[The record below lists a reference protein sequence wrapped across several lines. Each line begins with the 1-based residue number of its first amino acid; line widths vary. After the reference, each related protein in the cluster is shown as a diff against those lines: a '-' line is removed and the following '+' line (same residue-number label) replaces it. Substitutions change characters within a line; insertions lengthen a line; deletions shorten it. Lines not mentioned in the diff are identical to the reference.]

1 MDGASRQDERT
12 RRITKGTWSI
22 RASGARKEHHMSGT
36 LIDLIIQIV
45 AGVIGG
51 HAAGATLKNYTLGAI
66 GNTIAGAIGGV
77 AGVQLLAQMMPAL
90 ASTAGN
96 VDASALVGQVIGG

>member
-1 MDGASRQDERT
+1 
-12 RRITKGTWSI
+12 
-22 RASGARKEHHMSGT
+22 MSGT

-51 HAAGATLKNYTLGAI
+51 HAAGATLKNCTLGAI

-77 AGVQLLAQMMPAL
+77 AGVQLLAQVIPAL
-90 ASTAGN
+90 ANTAGN
-96 VDASALVGQVIGG
+96 VDVGALVGQIIGGAGGGAVFAVLAGLTKWMVVPPKST

>member
-1 MDGASRQDERT
+1 
-12 RRITKGTWSI
+12 
-22 RASGARKEHHMSGT
+22 MSGT

-51 HAAGATLKNYTLGAI
+51 HAAGATLKNCTLGAI

-77 AGVQLLAQMMPAL
+77 AGVQLLAQVIPAL
-90 ASTAGN
+90 ANTAGN
-96 VDASALVGQVIGG
+96 VDVGTLVGQIIGGGGGGAVFAILAGLTKWMVVPPKST

>member
-1 MDGASRQDERT
+1 
-12 RRITKGTWSI
+12 
-22 RASGARKEHHMSGT
+22 MSGT

-51 HAAGATLKNYTLGAI
+51 HAAGATLKNYTLGAV

-77 AGVQLLAQMMPAL
+77 VSMQLLAQAMPAL
-90 ASTAGN
+90 ASTTGN
-96 VDASALVGQVIGG
+96 VDVGALVGQIIGGGVGGAIFAVLAGLTKWMVVPPRST

>member
-1 MDGASRQDERT
+1 
-12 RRITKGTWSI
+12 
-22 RASGARKEHHMSGT
+22 MSGT

-51 HAAGATLKNYTLGAI
+51 HAAGATLKNCTLGAI

-77 AGVQLLAQMMPAL
+77 AGVQLLTQVIPAL
-90 ASTAGN
+90 ANTAGN
-96 VDASALVGQVIGG
+96 VDVGALVGQVVGGGGGGAIFAVLAGLTKWMVVPPKST

>member
-1 MDGASRQDERT
+1 
-12 RRITKGTWSI
+12 
-22 RASGARKEHHMSGT
+22 MSGT

-51 HAAGATLKNYTLGAI
+51 YAAGATLKDWTLGAV

-77 AGVQLLAQMMPAL
+77 VGVHLLAQVMPAL

-96 VDASALVGQVIGG
+96 VDAGALVGQVIAGAVGGAIFAIIAGVTKWMVMPPTSI

>member
-1 MDGASRQDERT
+1 
-12 RRITKGTWSI
+12 
-22 RASGARKEHHMSGT
+22 MSGT

-77 AGVQLLAQMMPAL
+77 AGVQLLAQVIPGL
-90 ASTAGN
+90 ANTAGN
-96 VDASALVGQVIGG
+96 VDVGALVGQIVGGGVGGAIFAVLAGLTKWMVVPPKST

>member
-1 MDGASRQDERT
+1 
-12 RRITKGTWSI
+12 
-22 RASGARKEHHMSGT
+22 MSGI

-51 HAAGATLKNYTLGAI
+51 HAAGATLKNCTLGRV
-66 GNTIAGAIGGV
+66 GNTIAGAIGGI
-77 AGVQLLAQMMPAL
+77 AGGQLLAQLMPAL

-96 VDASALVGQVIGG
+96 VDVAALVGQIIGGGVGGAIFAILAGVTKWMVVPPKST

>member
-1 MDGASRQDERT
+1 
-12 RRITKGTWSI
+12 
-22 RASGARKEHHMSGT
+22 MSGT

-51 HAAGATLKNYTLGAI
+51 HAAGATLKSCTLGAI

-77 AGVQLLAQMMPAL
+77 AGVQLLAQVMPAL

-96 VDASALVGQVIGG
+96 VDVGALVGQIIGGGAGGAIFAVLAGLTKWMVVPPKST

>member
-1 MDGASRQDERT
+1 
-12 RRITKGTWSI
+12 
-22 RASGARKEHHMSGT
+22 MSGT

-66 GNTIAGAIGGV
+66 GNTIAGAVGGV
-77 AGVQLLAQMMPAL
+77 VGVQLLAQVMPAL

-96 VDASALVGQVIGG
+96 VDASALVGQVVGGGVGGAIFAVLAGLTKWMVVPPKST